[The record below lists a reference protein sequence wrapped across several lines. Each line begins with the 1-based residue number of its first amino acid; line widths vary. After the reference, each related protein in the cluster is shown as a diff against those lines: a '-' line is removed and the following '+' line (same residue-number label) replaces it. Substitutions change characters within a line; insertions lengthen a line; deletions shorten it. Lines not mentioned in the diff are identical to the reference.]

1 MHICPLTTDGVT
13 FQRRRAVMKYIVI
26 LGDGMSDE
34 PMEAL
39 GGKTPLEAANT
50 PTMDALASAGELG
63 MVQNVPA
70 GMSPGSDVANLSVMG
85 YDPKESY
92 SGRSPLEALSLNID
106 MEPDDIVFR
115 VNVVTLTEEEP
126 YAEKTIVD
134 HSSGEI
140 STADARVL
148 MQAIQAEF
156 NNEEFQF
163 YPGTSY
169 RHIMIWKK
177 GRLAKLE
184 PPHDHLTQVIGPYL
198 PEEKVLRDFME
209 RSYPILNNH
218 PLNVKRSAEGK
229 NKANSL
235 WYWGAGTKPSLE
247 NFRTKT
253 GLKGAMVSAVDLL
266 KGIAVGSGM
275 QVCQVEGATGS
286 IDTNWEGKAQAA
298 IDALLKDGCDY
309 VYVHVE
315 APDEMAH
322 QGLTEEKVL
331 SIEYLDSRIIAPIQ
345 AAMEAAGEE
354 FRMLILPDHPNPIRY
369 RTHTG
374 DPVPYVLYDSTMQR
388 KTAARYNE
396 TEAAATGIFEPN
408 GHNLLVRLIRE

>member
-1 MHICPLTTDGVT
+1 
-13 FQRRRAVMKYIVI
+13 MKYIVI

>member
-1 MHICPLTTDGVT
+1 
-13 FQRRRAVMKYIVI
+13 MKYIVI

-34 PMEAL
+34 PMEVL

-50 PTMDALASAGELG
+50 PTMDALASMGELG
-63 MVQNVPA
+63 VVQNVPP

-106 MEPDDIVFR
+106 MDPDDIVFR

-126 YAEKTIVD
+126 YAEKTLVD
-134 HSSGEI
+134 HSAGEI
-140 STADARVL
+140 STADAHIL
-148 MQAIQAEF
+148 MDSIQKAF

-163 YPGTSY
+163 FPGTSY

-177 GRLAKLE
+177 GRQSRLA
-184 PPHDHLTQVIGPYL
+184 PPHDHLTQVIGPWL
-198 PEEKVLRDFME
+198 PEEPVLREFME
-209 RSYPILNNH
+209 RSYEILNNH
-218 PLNVKRSAEGK
+218 PLNLARAAQGK

-298 IDALLKDGCDY
+298 IDALLKDNCDY

-322 QGLTEEKVL
+322 QGLTEEKIL
-331 SIEYLDSRIIAPIQ
+331 SIEYLDSRIIAPIK
-345 AAMEAAGEE
+345 AAMEAAGED

-388 KTAARYNE
+388 KGIAHYNE
-396 TEAAATGIFEPN
+396 KEAAAAGNFEPN
-408 GHNLLVRLIRE
+408 GHHLLTRLIRE

>member
-1 MHICPLTTDGVT
+1 
-13 FQRRRAVMKYIVI
+13 MKYIVI

-34 PMEAL
+34 PMESL
-39 GGKTPLEAANT
+39 GGKTPLEVANT
-50 PTMDALASAGELG
+50 PVMDALASMGEMG
-63 MVQNVPA
+63 MVQNVPP

-85 YDPKESY
+85 YDPKVSY

-126 YAEKTIVD
+126 YAEKTIID

-140 STADARVL
+140 STADARIL
-148 MQAIQAEF
+148 MESIQEAF

-177 GRLAKLE
+177 GRLVALE
-184 PPHDHLTQVIGPYL
+184 PPHDHLTQVIGDYL
-198 PEEKVLRDFME
+198 PKEPVLREFME
-209 RSYPILNNH
+209 KSFDILNNH
-218 PLNVKRSAEGK
+218 PLNLQRAAEGK

-247 NFRTKT
+247 GFTEKT

-275 QVCQVEGATGS
+275 QVCHVEGATGS

-298 IDALLKDGCDY
+298 IDALLRDGCDY
-309 VYVHVE
+309 VYVHLE

-322 QGLTEEKVL
+322 QGLTEEKIL
-331 SIEYLDSRIIAPIQ
+331 SIEYLDSRIIGPIKR
-345 AAMEAAGEE
+345 ACEEAGEE

-388 KTAARYNE
+388 KAVAHYNE
-396 TEAAATGIFEPN
+396 KEAAATGILEPN
-408 GHNLLVRLIRE
+408 GYNLMQRLIRK